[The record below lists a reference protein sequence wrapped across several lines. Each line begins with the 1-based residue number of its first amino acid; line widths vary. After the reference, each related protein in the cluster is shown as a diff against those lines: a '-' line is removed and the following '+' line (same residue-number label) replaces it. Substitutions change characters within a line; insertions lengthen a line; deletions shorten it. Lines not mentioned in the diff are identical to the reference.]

1 MGAGLVDNKKAKAIK
16 QAQRKQKKQQ
26 QKAPKGQQ
34 EIDENKLRLE
44 RERLEKVERDREL
57 NRQREAQVQER
68 AIAAQIKQL
77 IESNRIEAEQDDV
90 GYQFADGKKIQ
101 KIYISSRLV
110 EQLSRG
116 QLSIAKLED
125 RYHLIPNGV
134 AEKIAQRNADAI
146 IPVKVEQD
154 QVSDDD
160 PYADYKIPDDL
171 MW

>member
-16 QAQRKQKKQQ
+16 QAQRKEKKQQ

-44 RERLEKVERDREL
+44 QERLAKVERDREL
-57 NRQREAQVQER
+57 NRQREARVQER
-68 AIAAQIKQL
+68 AIAAQIRQL
-77 IESNRIEAEQDDV
+77 IESNRIEAERDDV

-101 KIYISSRLV
+101 KIYISNQLV

-116 QLSIAKLED
+116 QLSIARLDD
-125 RYHLIPNGV
+125 RYYLIPNGV
-134 AEKIAQRNADAI
+134 AEKIAQRDADVV
-146 IPVKVEQD
+146 IPIKIEQD
-154 QVSDDD
+154 QIADDD